1 MGFAQRWPKLGWLNY
16 VIHVMTPPPILI
28 KQEKCLA
35 FISELV
41 FLVGVSLL
49 CTVVW
54 WLGCWTV
61 HFIGRVGSGPTSI
74 PSLWARVHLSPCPLM
89 QRLWNG
95 NWCHTSSI
103 HSSVPPTIHPSIYP
117 LIHPPNPL
125 SIRYSMHPLVHP
137 FIKSIHPPIYA
148 SSHYTINHPSTYP
161 LSILLSILFS
171 FCNFPYM
178 VLWLVGGW

>member
-1 MGFAQRWPKLGWLNY
+1 MPGVYFWTCVSGWGFTALHG
-16 VIHVMTPPPILI
+16 
-28 KQEKCLA
+28 CLVA
-35 FISELV
+35 WVRDCSFHWEGGFRSNA
-41 FLVGVSLL
+41 
-49 CTVVW
+49 
-54 WLGCWTV
+54 
-61 HFIGRVGSGPTSI
+61 
-74 PSLWARVHLSPCPLM
+74 SLWARVHLSPCPLM